1 MSKNKKYGYDRQ
13 DAVISKFRRDA
24 KSSNKT
30 SAVAQCIARSKKSKK
45 SPKSEIRMSGT
56 YVPEQFQ
63 CNSVGQEVMNKD
75 YTGPYYKN
83 GVIVG

>member
-30 SAVAQCIARSKKSKK
+30 SAVAQCIARSKKNKK
-45 SPKSEIRMSGT
+45 KIEETEEVRFSPRALIELNWEK
-56 YVPEQFQ
+56 YL
-63 CNSVGQEVMNKD
+63 
-75 YTGPYYKN
+75 
-83 GVIVG
+83 

>member
-30 SAVAQCIARSKKSKK
+30 SAVAQCIARSKKNKK
-45 SPKSEIRMSGT
+45 KIEETEEVRFSPRALIEL
-56 YVPEQFQ
+56 
-63 CNSVGQEVMNKD
+63 N
-75 YTGPYYKN
+75 N
-83 GVIVG
+83 G

>member
-30 SAVAQCIARSKKSKK
+30 SAVAQAIARSKKAKK
-45 SPKSEIRMSGT
+45 SPKSEIRMSGS
-56 YVPEQFQ
+56 YVPEEFQF
-63 CNSVGQEVMNKD
+63 SVGQEVMNKD

-83 GVIVG
+83 GVRVG

>member
-30 SAVAQCIARSKKSKK
+30 SAVAQCIARSKKNKK
-45 SPKSEIRMSGT
+45 KIEETEEVRFSPRALIEL
-56 YVPEQFQ
+56 Y
-63 CNSVGQEVMNKD
+63 
-75 YTGPYYKN
+75 N
-83 GVIVG
+83 G

>member
-30 SAVAQCIARSKKSKK
+30 SAVAQCIARSKKNKK
-45 SPKSEIRMSGT
+45 KIEETEEVRFSPRALIELKWEK
-56 YVPEQFQ
+56 YL
-63 CNSVGQEVMNKD
+63 
-75 YTGPYYKN
+75 
-83 GVIVG
+83 